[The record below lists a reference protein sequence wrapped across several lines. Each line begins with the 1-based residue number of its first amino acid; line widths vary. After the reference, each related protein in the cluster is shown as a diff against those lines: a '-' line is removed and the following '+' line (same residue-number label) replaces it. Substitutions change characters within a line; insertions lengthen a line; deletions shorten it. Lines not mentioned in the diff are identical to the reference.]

1 MGARFTLY
9 QLQASPKM
17 PLTDLEIK
25 YATPR
30 KSPYKLFD
38 GRGLYLLVQPG
49 GTKLWRMKYRFDGK
63 EKVLNFGK
71 YPEVAA
77 AVARQKRADAKAAL
91 KEGVDPGVSLA
102 RPDAPTTF
110 EPIARA
116 WHANRAESLDAAH
129 ASRVIRRMERDAFP
143 ALGARPIDEINAP
156 EILEVIRVVEA
167 RGALDISRR
176 LKQGIGQVFRFA
188 IASGW
193 ATTDPTVSLNDALRP
208 KPKVRHRAR
217 VSLAELPEL
226 VSAIQNYDGE
236 ADRRRRET
244 TRDAMLFTLLT
255 WARTSETRF
264 CEWYEFEDLEGEN
277 PLWRISAERMKM
289 EREHLVPLSSQVAEM
304 LLRRK
309 RASNDR
315 FVFPGEKPNKPISEN
330 TMIYACYRLGYLGKQ
345 TIHGFRGL
353 GSTWAN
359 EAECYRPDWV
369 EMALAHVDEDEVRGA
384 YNSALYLTPRGRMLQ
399 DWADHILSP
408 RQMSQPS
415 MELGAAPN
423 IAPNAA
429 ALRAGTETPRPF
441 PPAPARLPYWQKSGR
456 RTVLPK
462 GRIES

>member
-1 MGARFTLY
+1 
-9 QLQASPKM
+9 M

-49 GTKLWRMKYRFDGK
+49 GTKLWRMKYHFDGK

-71 YPEVAA
+71 YPEVTA
-77 AVARQKRADAKAAL
+77 AVARQKRTDAKAAL
-91 KEGVDPGVSLA
+91 KEGVDPGISRA

-143 ALGARPIDEINAP
+143 ALGARPIDEIDAP

-176 LKQGIGQVFRFA
+176 LKQGIGQVFRFT

-193 ATTDPTVSLNDALRP
+193 ATADPTVSLNDALKP

-217 VSLAELPEL
+217 VSLAELPGL

-236 ADRRRRET
+236 ADSRRRET

-264 CEWYEFEDLEGEN
+264 CEWDEFEDLEGEN

-309 RASNDR
+309 RMSNDR
-315 FVFPGEKPNKPISEN
+315 FVFPGEKPGQPISEN

-345 TIHGFRGL
+345 TVHGFRGL

-359 EAECYRPDWV
+359 EAESYRPDWI
-369 EMALAHVDEDEVRGA
+369 EMALAHIDQDEVRGA
-384 YNSALYLTPRGRMLQ
+384 YNSALYLSPRRRMLQ
-399 DWADHILSP
+399 QWADHILGSP
-408 RQMSQPS
+408 QFGQAAWDVRSAPGAPAPRWPASPSSQH
-415 MELGAAPN
+415 
-423 IAPNAA
+423 
-429 ALRAGTETPRPF
+429 F
-441 PPAPARLPYWQKSGR
+441 PPAPERLPYWQRSDR
-456 RTVLPK
+456 RAIRIK
-462 GRIES
+462 GRLES